1 MKVLHLVHWPR
12 SGIGVVVRDLVRHR
26 SSDIQHV
33 VVCLA
38 PGTPVT
44 DQIRAAGAEVS
55 EPTKATRGWLRRTTL
70 LKARLRRD
78 APDVVHSHSITPR
91 VIAAL
96 AAAGIPHVTTVH
108 TAYLYFRTPGLR
120 NAIKRLLECGA
131 ARRLNARYVCVS
143 EDVARSLPCEA
154 MASRALVIENGID
167 IEAVRAAPDGAGA
180 PVAGDPL
187 LVAAGRLEWEKGYDR
202 LLKAV
207 AAIRL
212 QFPGLRLVVCG
223 DGGERAALEAQA
235 RDLGLDHIVRFTG
248 HVENPMPFLRAADA
262 FVSTSVQE
270 GFGLTTAEAMALGR
284 PAILTPVSGL
294 SSVLLDGETAI
305 LTSGFSPDDIARA
318 LVRALSDRER
328 LQRVAQAGQR
338 FAEAHFDVRRAVAE
352 YESVYRN
359 LMGLAKA

>member
-1 MKVLHLVHWPR
+1 
-12 SGIGVVVRDLVRHR
+12 
-26 SSDIQHV
+26 
-33 VVCLA
+33 
-38 PGTPVT
+38 
-44 DQIRAAGAEVS
+44 
-55 EPTKATRGWLRRTTL
+55 
-70 LKARLRRD
+70 
-78 APDVVHSHSITPR
+78 
-91 VIAAL
+91 
-96 AAAGIPHVTTVH
+96 
-108 TAYLYFRTPGLR
+108 
-120 NAIKRLLECGA
+120 
-131 ARRLNARYVCVS
+131 
-143 EDVARSLPCEA
+143 